1 MSNEWR
7 MGRIGRV
14 GRRDVSAVFARTS
27 GGRGKGCELRM
38 KEDPLNTPES
48 PDRMIERKVW
58 YNALLSLVCEQSK
71 STYSIDRLRR

>member
-1 MSNEWR
+1 
-7 MGRIGRV
+7 
-14 GRRDVSAVFARTS
+14 
-27 GGRGKGCELRM
+27 M